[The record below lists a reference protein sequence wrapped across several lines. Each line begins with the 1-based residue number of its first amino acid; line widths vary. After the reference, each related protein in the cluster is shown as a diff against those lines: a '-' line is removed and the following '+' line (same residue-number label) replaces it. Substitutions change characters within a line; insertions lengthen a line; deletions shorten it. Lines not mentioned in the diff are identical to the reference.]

1 MTQKKFTRYL
11 REEKEKSKKEIIDRI
26 KTFFAKNPNPSDSDI
41 HALADELNIDP
52 HEFEEYIYSILSNY
66 IKNES
71 NITEQLKMV
80 NEIFIEEAK
89 DDLEILRLSMI
100 AELDAVN
107 LYERMAKIAKDERV
121 AEVLLDVAY
130 EEKVHAGEFETLMEE
145 LDKDYE
151 PAEEE
156 GEEEVEDMT
165 GD

>member
-1 MTQKKFTRYL
+1 MKTRLHYFLNEQEKASKGELKKKL
-11 REEKEKSKKEIIDRI
+11 KEFLKN
-26 KTFFAKNPNPSDSDI
+26 NPNPSDKDF
-41 HALADELNIDP
+41 HAFAEDNGIDE
-52 HEFEEYIYSILSNY
+52 HEMEEIAYEMLSGY

-130 EEKVHAGEFETLMEE
+130 EEKVHAGEFETLMEK